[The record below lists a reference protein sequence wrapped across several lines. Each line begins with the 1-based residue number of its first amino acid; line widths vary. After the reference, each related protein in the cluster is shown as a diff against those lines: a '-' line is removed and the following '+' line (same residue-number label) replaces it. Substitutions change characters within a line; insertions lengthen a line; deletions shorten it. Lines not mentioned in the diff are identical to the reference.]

1 LTAIKRFGIFGGTFD
16 PIHLGHVHLL
26 KKLLATKLFD
36 EVVVIPAGN
45 PWQKQPRVSAQD
57 RLEMTRLALNELPI
71 QISEIEINRDTP
83 SFALETVLELKNI
96 NGANRYTWIIGSD
109 ALNNIS
115 TWYEIEHLAQEV
127 DFLVINRPNA
137 KTDASN
143 IPSFVNF
150 TEIEIDALDIS
161 ATQVRTALAN
171 HDDVS
176 GLIPDTVARFIQSKG
191 LYGAA

>member
-1 LTAIKRFGIFGGTFD
+1 MTAIKRFGIFGGTFD

-36 EVVVIPAGN
+36 QVVVVPAGN

-115 TWYEIEHLAQEV
+115 TWHEIEHLAQEV

>member
-1 LTAIKRFGIFGGTFD
+1 MTAIKRFGIFGGTFD